1 MHSDIRKK
9 ERKKEEKK
17 KKKKKKGTELERERE
32 RESFFVVRENCEN
45 NVSSSRVVVLCIWA
59 SAKSIENHMRKN
71 HRRRPMTPKI
81 YHAYAH
87 ALRDHQQHQRLHHH
101 HHQEEEEDQE
111 EEMHGGGVLSWERQQ
126 QPSVSKKSDVTTTY
140 KKSGSSGDRWF
151 RDDDDDDD
159 AGGGGG
165 GDANNACYDDLLLL
179 EPNFWY
185 LERCSRDFWRT
196 TVASPATSTSS
207 ARGEKEEEKGGGKEE
222 EEEEVEEEEE
232 ASKAAFKKLFG
243 MMRDR
248 PDGNGT
254 TTTTT
259 KVAALSSS
267 SSSSSS
273 SSFKIRTCTPRAIAK
288 FSRTI
293 LLCKLDQAEMV
304 PHTNVIQSTR
314 VENGL
319 KTLRGVV
326 RALAKQSRKAS
337 GVDIVHWMTAVGT
350 TNSTNDTDL
359 TGFNNIPNETTTT
372 STRGF
377 AMLPSVGESN
387 RFFNALIRKCCD
399 ILKSDVSHPK
409 CKLESLK
416 LLASLA
422 KCKENVGSSCLFAY
436 MVSDQKN
443 GDAVFDAIVNNVLKN
458 DILARNTLWQDA
470 CYVMAVLLSWN
481 EGQNRVAARTAK
493 ATDLEAA
500 ALLRAISFLMTKSGS
515 FDEDNNSRDSN
526 NSSSVGKRQNP
537 PPQDYHATTA
547 MTTNFLTSGWMHVTK
562 ALGFVEDKLSGVS
575 GALGAQ
581 TKMFPNSDI
590 DVCGALC
597 IARNARFMCVHSLIT
612 TEDEHLQNGV
622 GNEKQTSSSTSPKIA
637 HILEDDAALIGV
649 ALMDGV
655 LSNCV
660 ALRLPRAWI
669 KQTTSLNASETLH
682 GVALGDY
689 WRDALGSILVFAA
702 ALAREREMEK
712 KKASSSIAINIRKI
726 VGGTDSSKHSS
737 SSSSLGTNEA
747 RRKTL
752 AMSVLCCLQRLVD
765 DSASLEFLCSL
776 SCLDCSRPVPG
787 SSSVSSSIALSSP
800 SSSVL
805 SRDRTGNADTHFLS
819 NLSSSKG
826 LLNARVKLNRPFI
839 AAMLET
845 CSEIAK
851 YGKYFG
857 ADVTS
862 RAIYVTHQI
871 VSVKAANRSFVCNF
885 ASATKEDGGGGGRGR
900 REDDEKMNDN
910 TFKATGEGSA
920 FLRANWSRTFDAI
933 AVVLELCSKA
943 HAIEAAATPP
953 TAAKNINGAASPERE
968 KRRNGGGEDENGTT
982 SSSLDEFRATRS
994 SVAAQF
1000 VNLVNLFLAKP
1011 ESSCDSI
1018 ADVAELV
1025 ETLVKLCPKLTPLL
1039 NAVGQ
1044 RTYGELRMQSIAF
1057 VYNAL
1062 KSVNKTSTSSSS
1074 TPTSVT
1080 TPGNDAV
1087 VVQNKNITLRSVAE
1101 REIADGSVSRNV
1113 PVKDN
1118 LSATFALRSGVVA
1131 IDDDLRRC
1139 AGVLA
1144 ALLRIP
1150 AE

>member
-1 MHSDIRKK
+1 
-9 ERKKEEKK
+9 
-17 KKKKKKGTELERERE
+17 
-32 RESFFVVRENCEN
+32 
-45 NVSSSRVVVLCIWA
+45 
-59 SAKSIENHMRKN
+59 MRKN

-101 HHQEEEEDQE
+101 HHHQEEEEEEEEE
-111 EEMHGGGVLSWERQQ
+111 EEMHGGVVLSWERQQ
-126 QPSVSKKSDVTTTY
+126 QPSFSKKSDVTTTY
-140 KKSGSSGDRWF
+140 KKSGSGDRWF
-151 RDDDDDDD
+151 RDDADDD

-259 KVAALSSS
+259 KVAAL
-267 SSSSSS
+267 SS

-1025 ETLVKLCPKLTPLL
+1025 ETLVALCPKLTPLL

-1074 TPTSVT
+1074 TPTSLT

-1144 ALLRIP
+1144 ALLRIS